1 MIDQAE
7 NLRKLAIQNTEGKSR
22 PKIITIAS
30 GKGGVGKS
38 NFTVNLAICLSKLNK
53 KVAILDADI
62 GMSNIDILMGES
74 TNKTICDV
82 VYNDIDI
89 EDIIIETKYGVKL
102 IPGGSALNHIEDFNE
117 NQRKKFLNEID
128 KITDIDYLLI
138 DTGAGINKSLLAFIS
153 CSNEF
158 FVITTP
164 EPTSITDAYSLLKA
178 TNNLNIKD
186 RANIVINRCTSAKE
200 ANSVYLR
207 IKSVVDKFLNMNL
220 EFGGYILDDK
230 KVSSCVK
237 KQIPFFAA
245 YPNIEI
251 SKCIMAIAKNISKGE
266 VTETTEV
273 KTLFKKVLG
282 LFS

>member
-1 MIDQAE
+1 MMDQAE
-7 NLRKLAIQNTEGKSR
+7 NLRKLAIQNTESKSR

-38 NFTVNLAICLSKLNK
+38 NFTVNLGICLSKLNK
-53 KVAILDADI
+53 RVAILDADI
-62 GMSNIDILMGES
+62 GMSNIDILMGEP

-82 VYNDIDI
+82 VYKDIDI
-89 EDIIIETKYGVKL
+89 EDIIIDTKYGIKL

-117 NQRKKFLNEID
+117 IQRSKFLNEIE
-128 KITDIDYLLI
+128 KIKDIDYLLI

-178 TNNLNIKD
+178 TSNLNIKD
-186 RANIVINRCTSAKE
+186 RASIVINRCNNVKE

-207 IKSVVDKFLNMNL
+207 IKSVADKFLNMNL

-230 KVSSCVK
+230 KVSICVK
-237 KQIPFFAA
+237 NQIPFLAA

-251 SKCIMAIAKNISKGE
+251 SKCVMSIAKNISKDE

-273 KTLFKKVLG
+273 KTLFKKVLD

>member
-7 NLRKLAIQNTEGKSR
+7 SLRKLAIQNTEVKSR
-22 PKIITIAS
+22 PKVITIAS

-38 NFTVNLAICLSKLNK
+38 NFTVNLGICLSKLNK

-74 TNKTICDV
+74 TDKTICDV
-82 VYNDIDI
+82 IYDGIDI
-89 EDIIIETKYGVKL
+89 EDIIIDTKYGIKL

-117 NQRKKFLNEID
+117 IQRKKFLDEIE

-178 TNNLNIKD
+178 TSNLNIKD
-186 RANIVINRCTSAKE
+186 RASIVINRCTNVKE
-200 ANSVYLR
+200 ADSVYLR
-207 IKSVVDKFLNMNL
+207 IKSVADKFLNIHL

-230 KVSSCVK
+230 KVSICVK
-237 KQIPFFAA
+237 KQTPFVHV
-245 YPNIEI
+245 YPNAEV
-251 SKCIMAIAKNISKGE
+251 SKCIISMAKSISNDKA
-266 VTETTEV
+266 TKTIEV
-273 KTLFKKVLG
+273 KTLFRKMID

>member
-1 MIDQAE
+1 MIDQAQK
-7 NLRKLAIQNTEGKSR
+7 LRQLAIQGTEGTSR
-22 PKIITIAS
+22 PKVITIAS

-38 NFTVNLAICLSKLNK
+38 NFTVNLGICLAKLNK

-82 VYNDIDI
+82 IYDNIDI
-89 EDIIIETKYGVKL
+89 EDVMIDTKYGVKL

-117 NQRKKFLNEID
+117 EQRNKFLDEIE

-138 DTGAGINKSLLAFIS
+138 DTGAGINKSLLSFIS
-153 CSNEF
+153 CSSEF

-178 TNNLNIKD
+178 TSNFKVKD
-186 RANIVINRCTSAKE
+186 RANIVINRCANIKE

-220 EFGGYILDDK
+220 EFGGYMLDDK
-230 KVSSCVK
+230 KVTVCVK
-237 KQIPFFAA
+237 NQTPFFAA
-245 YPNIEI
+245 YPNSDISRCIMSIAKSI
-251 SKCIMAIAKNISKGE
+251 SKVE
-266 VTETTEV
+266 VNETTEV
-273 KTLFKKVLG
+273 KTLFKKVFN